1 MLTFE
6 EKKAMSD
13 SKKKVGTPSLAI
25 SRKKLVGEAPIIV
38 NELLTDCLYSG
49 FFGTLDSSRMKS
61 VIDSLLAIVNASDHE
76 YLIVDLSNVDI
87 IDSIIAGHLI
97 KMTKTLRMLGLS
109 VIYCGIKPIVAQS
122 MISAGIDIS
131 DNIIVK
137 NMKTALKEVLKRKGL
152 KIVPIDK

>member
-1 MLTFE
+1 
-6 EKKAMSD
+6 
-13 SKKKVGTPSLAI
+13 
-25 SRKKLVGEAPIIV
+25 
-38 NELLTDCLYSG
+38 
-49 FFGTLDSSRMKS
+49 
-61 VIDSLLAIVNASDHE
+61 
-76 YLIVDLSNVDI
+76 
-87 IDSIIAGHLI
+87 
-97 KMTKTLRMLGLS
+97 MLGLS